1 MFELSALL
9 TSPDGTFLPA
19 APLAPPDASAPA
31 FPTVEAAAAALATI
45 AALPAPAVAAAAA
58 AASSR
63 GGEPR
68 VQPDGGLDSPWSLI
82 SLSLSLKGTLLLFIT
97 STLSARAV
105 FGVKAPNSQSLTRL
119 STLQKLGLGLFD
131 LALLAAMRGTT
142 GLLARRGA
150 DLAAAAAAFRSR
162 VVGESLSGT
171 VRLRLILRKLAPP

>member
-1 MFELSALL
+1 M
-9 TSPDGTFLPA
+9 
-19 APLAPPDASAPA
+19 
-31 FPTVEAAAAALATI
+31 VTI
-45 AALPAPAVAAAAA
+45 AALPAPVAAAAAAA

-63 GGEPR
+63 GGEPK
-68 VQPDGGLDSPWSLI
+68 VQPEGGLDSPWSLI

-105 FGVKAPNSQSLTRL
+105 LGVNAPNSQSLTRL

-142 GLLARRGA
+142 GLRALRGA
-150 DLAAAAAAFRSR
+150 DLAAAAAFRSR

-171 VRLRLILRKLAPP
+171 VKLRLILRILGPL

>member
-1 MFELSALL
+1 M
-9 TSPDGTFLPA
+9 
-19 APLAPPDASAPA
+19 
-31 FPTVEAAAAALATI
+31 VTI
-45 AALPAPAVAAAAA
+45 AALPVAAAAVA
-58 AASSR
+58 VAASSR
-63 GGEPR
+63 GGEPK
-68 VQPDGGLDSPWSLI
+68 VQPEGGLDSPWSLI

-105 FGVKAPNSQSLTRL
+105 LGVNAPNSQSLTRL

-150 DLAAAAAAFRSR
+150 DLAAAAFRSR